1 MKIKTKRA
9 LTTTGQGMFSFFC
22 IGNFF
27 VSLILCFSKHQ
38 NKMQIFQFAGK
49 AEVEGVV
56 FSCYCSLICRKHFG
70 KSAVIG
76 QSSLMVNPG
85 MIFFYFFSSERVRLK
100 FLLIYLV
107 SPIVF
112 RKFYEV
118 ERKAAYFSV
127 QPSRLALKVLFPK

>member
-9 LTTTGQGMFSFFC
+9 LTTTAQGMFSFFC

-38 NKMQIFQFAGK
+38 NKMQVFQFAGK
-49 AEVEGVV
+49 AEIEGVV
-56 FSCYCSLICRKHFG
+56 FSCYCSRICRKHFG
-70 KSAVIG
+70 KSVEIG
-76 QSSLMVNPG
+76 QSSLMMNPG
-85 MIFFYFFSSERVRLK
+85 MIFFYIFSSERVRLK

-118 ERKAAYFSV
+118 ARKAVYFSV

>member
-1 MKIKTKRA
+1 
-9 LTTTGQGMFSFFC
+9 
-22 IGNFF
+22 
-27 VSLILCFSKHQ
+27 
-38 NKMQIFQFAGK
+38 MQAFQFAGK

-56 FSCYCSLICRKHFG
+56 FSCYCSRIYRKHFG
-70 KSAVIG
+70 KSVVIG

-85 MIFFYFFSSERVRLK
+85 MIFFHIFSSERVRLK
-100 FLLIYLV
+100 ILLIYLL

-118 ERKAAYFSV
+118 ERKALYFSV